1 MTASIGRFEI
11 RRELGRGA
19 QSIVYLAWDPRLERE
34 VAVKTLHFA
43 AADPRQNA
51 ALLAEARAVSRLRHP
66 GIVPVFEAGEEQGDL
81 YLVFEYV
88 PGESLAAMMQR
99 RGALAAPEAV
109 TLTIAILTALAAA
122 HAEGVIHRDL
132 KPSNVLLDTNGDP
145 RVMDFGIARQI
156 ATATPGDGAGG
167 GLSGTPGYMAP
178 EYIREREISPRNDV
192 FAAGVMLIEMLC
204 GQRVGRE
211 ADARRTME
219 RTAAVPLTLP
229 ADGAAIEEPLA
240 AIALRAVALDPAA
253 RFQDAGEF
261 RLALDAWLNPATA
274 EAAVEPHS
282 GAVDFLVRRLRH
294 RGDFPALSESVV
306 AINRIASSESET
318 IGTLSGL
325 ILRDFSLT
333 NKLLR
338 LVNSAH
344 YRPAGG
350 GRISTVS
357 RAIVV
362 LGFDAVR
369 NIAITV
375 LLFEHLQNKANAA
388 LLKEEFL
395 RACLAGLLAR
405 SLGVSMRARDLEQ
418 AYICSVFHNLGRL
431 VSQYY
436 FPEESEDIRRLMQQ
450 HSCREEVAAQRVL
463 GVGFE
468 DLGIGLARS
477 WGFPSVIVDS
487 MRQLPEGAVRKPVDA
502 EERLRALS
510 ACANEYCD
518 AVLLPAVERDKAL
531 QAIATRFAAAV
542 PLGAQDMREVMQAA
556 VGEMRSFAQTIKVN
570 LGQTK
575 IGRHLAHFIGGGAAA
590 PEPAAATVDA
600 LPTEALLEQAEAP
613 DSALEGRKAADV
625 QAVLTAGIQDIS
637 NTLVENFKL
646 NDVLRIILE
655 TMYRAMGFKR
665 VLLCVRD
672 ARSNT
677 MAGRFGF
684 GPEVTELA
692 RQLRFSLTA
701 EPDNVFNVATAK
713 GVDILISD
721 IDEPR
726 IAPRIPAWYRRS
738 VPSRTFVL
746 FPLTIKG
753 RAVALIYA
761 DKDHAGDISIGEQ
774 ELALLRTL
782 RNQAV
787 LAIKQ
792 AG

>member
-1 MTASIGRFEI
+1 MTGSIGRFEI

-19 QSIVYLAWDPRLERE
+19 QSVVYLAWDPRLERE

-43 AADPRQNA
+43 AAERRQNA
-51 ALLAEARAVSRLRHP
+51 ALLAEARTVGRLRHP
-66 GIVPVFEAGEEQGDL
+66 GIVPVFEAGEEEGDL

-88 PGESLAAMMQR
+88 PGESLAAMMRR
-99 RGALAAPEAV
+99 RGALPAPEAV
-109 TLTIAILTALAAA
+109 ALTVAILTALAAA
-122 HAEGVIHRDL
+122 HADGIVHRDL
-132 KPSNVLLDTNGDP
+132 KPSNVLLDTDGNP
-145 RVMDFGIARQI
+145 RVMDFGIASQI
-156 ATATPGDGAGG
+156 SSGGAENGAAR

-178 EYIREREISPRNDV
+178 EYIRKREISPRNDV
-192 FAAGVMLIEMLC
+192 FAAGVMLLEML
-204 GQRVGRE
+204 GGERIGRE

-219 RTAAVPLTLP
+219 RTASVPITLP
-229 ADGAAIEEPLA
+229 ADAAPIEEPLA
-240 AIALRAVALDPAA
+240 AIALRAVSLDPAA

-261 RLALDAWLNPATA
+261 RLALDAWLKPATA
-274 EAAVEPHS
+274 EADDTPHS

-318 IGTLSGL
+318 ISTLSGL

-338 LVNSAH
+338 LVNSVH

-375 LLFEHLQNKANAA
+375 LLFEHLQNKANAS

-395 RACLAGLLAR
+395 RACLAGLF
-405 SLGVSMRARDLEQ
+405 ARDLGTRLRTRELEQ

-436 FPEESEDIRRLMQQ
+436 FPEESEDIRRTMQQ
-450 HSCREEVAAQRVL
+450 HGCREEVAAQRVL

-468 DLGIGLARS
+468 ELGIGLARS
-477 WGFPSVIVDS
+477 WGFPAIILES
-487 MRQLPEGAVRKPVDA
+487 MRKLPDGAVRKPAGA
-502 EERLRALS
+502 EERLRTLS

-518 AVLLPAVERDKAL
+518 AVLLPAAERDRAL
-531 QAIATRFAAAV
+531 QAIAARFAAAI
-542 PLGAQDMREVMQAA
+542 PLGGQDMREAMHGA
-556 VGEMRSFAQTIKVN
+556 VNEIRAFAQTIKVDI
-570 LGQTK
+570 GRTK
-575 IGRHLAHFIGGGAAA
+575 IGRHLAHFIGGAAV
-590 PEPAAATVDA
+590 PEPAAADS
-600 LPTEALLEQAEAP
+600 LPAGAVLEQA
-613 DSALEGRKAADV
+613 DSAETALEGQRAVDV

-637 NTLVENFKL
+637 NTLVESFKL

-665 VLLCVRD
+665 VLLCIRD
-672 ARSNT
+672 ARSNE

-684 GPEVTELA
+684 GPDVTELA
-692 RQLRFSLTA
+692 KQLRFSLTA
-701 EPDNVFNVATAK
+701 QPDNVFNVATAK
-713 GVDILISD
+713 GVDILISN
-721 IDEPR
+721 IDEPK
-726 IAPRIPAWYRRS
+726 IAPRIPDWYRRS

-753 RAVALIYA
+753 RPVALIYA
-761 DKDHAGDISIGEQ
+761 DKDHAGEINIGEQ

-792 AG
+792 TG